1 MRIGGFQR
9 FSLADFPGRISA
21 IIFTIGCGFRCPY
34 CHNPELVD
42 AGRAP
47 AEIPLAE
54 ILLFLDSRKGQVD
67 GVVVTGGEPT
77 LHGDLPDFLSGIKRR
92 GFAVKLDTNGTNA
105 EMLADLIGRGLLDYI
120 AMDIKAPLQ
129 EYARVV
135 RAPVDTE
142 SLRRSIEL
150 ILRSGVDHEFRTTW
164 LESLVSIEE
173 MGEIAELVRGCRR
186 FIVQRFQPTK
196 ALDPALID
204 QGPTSEA
211 ALHHV
216 QKMMEAAGIPASIR

>member
-1 MRIGGFQR
+1 VRIGGFQR

-21 IIFTIGCGFRCPY
+21 IVFTIGCGFRCPY

-42 AGRAP
+42 AGRTP

-54 ILLFLDSRKGQVD
+54 ILLFLDSRNGQVD

-77 LHGDLPDFLSGIKRR
+77 LHADLPDFLSSIKRR

-105 EMLADLIGRGLLDYI
+105 EMLADLISRGLLDYI

-142 SLRRSIEL
+142 SIHRSIKL

-164 LESLVSIEE
+164 LESLISIED
-173 MGEIAELVRGCRR
+173 MGKIAELARGCRR
-186 FIVQRFQPTK
+186 FVVQRFQPTK
-196 ALDPALID
+196 ALDPTLLD

-216 QKMMEAAGIPASIR
+216 QKMMEASGIPASIR